1 MKKQFGLA
9 LPVLI
14 GAIALAISS
23 MAAQADEMAL
33 KDAVQQA
40 VLKNPDVLTRW
51 HAFKAATENIE
62 AVKGGFRPT
71 VDVTADI
78 TRERQN
84 SPIINGT
91 YTRHDAS
98 LILDQMLFDGGFT
111 RNQVNKF
118 NYAQRVRYDELL
130 DASETSALEATRAYT
145 DVLRYRK
152 LHDLAVENYIH
163 HRKVFE
169 QIQQRVKSGVGRPV
183 DLEQASGRLALAES
197 NLLTEDSN
205 LHDVSARFQRIVG
218 ILPPEKMTDLPDMSA
233 GIPAGSD
240 SALRMAYAQ
249 NPSLAAAQENIVA
262 AQSDA
267 KSRNAKF
274 LPRVDLRAQGNSGRN
289 LGGVLGNSNT
299 ANIGL
304 LLNYNV
310 YNGGTD
316 RATERQYWE
325 QVNVAKDERD
335 KTCRDVRQ
343 TLYIAYNDVNRLK
356 EQMGYLEQHML
367 SQQKAIEAYYK
378 QFDIGQR
385 TLLDLLDSENEV
397 FEAKRAYQNAYF
409 DYLLA
414 TGRTHA
420 AMGNLVKSLKV
431 ERLDSSGLAKADET
445 AAFDP
450 DTACPVDEPVQVKD
464 DKDALYA
471 ASRPAVAPV
480 GDQDGDGVGDDKDMC
495 PDTPK
500 GTKVDAKGCPLK
512 DVIELKGVSF
522 EYASAKLR
530 ADSFPVLDEMVQTL
544 QRYPELKIEVAGH
557 TDNNNHSRNPKLNE
571 QLSQNRANAVM
582 GYLVGH
588 GVAANRLTAK
598 GYGAS
603 QPVADNATE
612 EGQAKNR
619 RVELRIQK

>member
-1 MKKQFGLA
+1 MKKRFGFA
-9 LPVLI
+9 VPVLI
-14 GAIALAISS
+14 SAITLAIAT
-23 MAAQADEMAL
+23 MGAQADGLTL
-33 KDAVQQA
+33 KDAVQQS

-62 AVKGGFRPT
+62 AVKGGYRPT

-78 TRERQN
+78 TRERQD

-111 RNQVNKF
+111 RNQVKKF
-118 NYAQRVRYDELL
+118 NYAQRVRYDELM

-152 LHDLAVENYIH
+152 LHDLAVENYVH

-169 QIQQRVKSGVGRPV
+169 QIQQRVKSGVGRLV

-205 LHDVSARFQRIVG
+205 LHDVSARFQRVVG
-218 ILPPEKMTDLPDMSA
+218 ILPPEKMADLPDMST

-249 NPSLAAAQENIVA
+249 NPALAAAQENIVA

-267 KSRNAKF
+267 KIRHAKF
-274 LPRVDLRAQGNSGRN
+274 LPRIDLRAQGDTGRN
-289 LGGVLGNSNT
+289 LGGILGKANT

-304 LLNYNV
+304 QFNYNL

-316 RATERQYWE
+316 KATERQYWE

-420 AMGNLVKSLKV
+420 AMGNLVKSLNV
-431 ERLDSSGLAKADET
+431 EQLDGTGLAKADET

-450 DTACPVDEPVQVKD
+450 DTVCPIDEPVQVKE

-471 ASRPAVAPV
+471 ASQPAVVQV
-480 GDQDGDGVGDDKDMC
+480 GDQDGDGIADDKDMC

-512 DVIELKGVSF
+512 AVIELKGVNF
-522 EYASAKLR
+522 EYASSKLR
-530 ADSFPVLDEMVQTL
+530 ADSFPVLDEMAQTL
-544 QRYPELKIEVAGH
+544 QRYPELKVEVAGH
-557 TDNNNHSRNPKLNE
+557 TDNNNHSKNPKLNE

-582 GYLVGH
+582 NYLVGH
-588 GVAANRLTAK
+588 GVVADRLSAK

-619 RVELRIQK
+619 RVELRIQQ